1 MRGGRGG
8 RTGRGGRGE
17 GRGGRGEGRVG
28 RGEGR
33 GGREGRGASEGRGGL
48 EVRGG
53 GRLEVRVGGGREGR
67 GGRGGRAR
75 GQSSSSTSK
84 PVNDTS
90 VTVGSA
96 EVISGPATVLPLG
109 LTDVP
114 SSSPTVTTTS
124 TTTSARISQQPP
136 PILINVS
143 SVNPLIP
150 ISNSSAINVASRTR
164 LEPSTTSNNTSVTN
178 PTVTSTVHHQS
189 FDGISTTTQPSPPAH
204 TTNHQPVL
212 HSAEVQS
219 ELLLS
224 TSINPSEFQSDNNL
238 PVIDDAN
245 TIILS
250 QQMCEEPQQPPLINP
265 QEVVGSSSQIP
276 TPPQLSFLV

>member
-33 GGREGRGASEGRGGL
+33 GGREGRGMLEGRGGL

-75 GQSSSSTSK
+75 GQSSSPTSK

-90 VTVGSA
+90 ATVKSA

-114 SSSPTVTTTS
+114 SSPTVTTTS
-124 TTTSARISQQPP
+124 TATSARISQQLP

-143 SVNPLIP
+143 SVNPLVP
-150 ISNSSAINVASRTR
+150 ISNSSAINNVASRTR

-189 FDGISTTTQPSPPAH
+189 FDGISTTTQPSPPAQ

-219 ELLLS
+219 ELLS
-224 TSINPSEFQSDNNL
+224 SISINPSDFQSDNNL

-245 TIILS
+245 TILS

-265 QEVVGSSSQIP
+265 QEVVGSSSQMP
-276 TPPQLSFLV
+276 NLPQLSFQV